1 MPKSDDAP
9 APEPKRQDPVED
21 TGDLIFETLWGRVVE
36 AWDED
41 KPHVALLDYA
51 IRAQK
56 LPEAAGRYRTLK
68 DDATKGAK
76 AQKKLDG
83 IVIAATQMLMSMK
96 TPART
101 KVPWQMTLIAG
112 IVSVV
117 ILGWL
122 ATVVFHR

>member
-1 MPKSDDAP
+1 MPESDDAP